1 MAGNGT
7 NEQADL
13 LQALKQRRAEKQV
26 FIPNKHVGAAEIVA
40 RKSHIA
46 HCIRLSYEP
55 KFKEICATR
64 DWLLADGATGINL
77 FHAGLETG
85 YPPELWNVEQ
95 PDRIT
100 TLHASFIA
108 AGSDIILTN
117 SFGGTSFR
125 LKLHQAENKVTEL
138 NLAAVNLAARQ
149 QMPQINPFWLP
160 FYRPT
165 GELFQPLGALT
176 AEAAE
181 QAFAEQALAL
191 AEGGVDLLWIE
202 TMSSLEEIDVAVKGA
217 RQTNLPVVAT
227 MTFDTAGRTMM
238 GVAPAA
244 YAKFATSL
252 GLDAF
257 GANCGIGPA
266 ELLDSLQKF
275 EHKAGNPAVVAK
287 GNCGIPAFIDGKIHY
302 HGTPELMADYAVLAR
317 DLGVKIIGGCCGTSP
332 EHVRAMAQALNQTPP
347 KRPATS
353 ADIEAKL
360 GPAWK
365 GLPDS
370 AEARQ
375 SGCRRRSRRG

>member
-1 MAGNGT
+1 MS
-7 NEQADL
+7 Q
-13 LQALKQRRAEKQV
+13 
-26 FIPNKHVGAAEIVA
+26 
-40 RKSHIA
+40 
-46 HCIRLSYEP
+46 
-55 KFKEICATR
+55 KFKQICATR
-64 DWLLADGATGINL
+64 DWLLADGAIGTNL

-85 YPPELWNVEQ
+85 YPPELWNVEH
-95 PDRIT
+95 PDRVT

-117 SFGGTSFR
+117 SFGGSSFR
-125 LKLHQAENKVTEL
+125 LKLHQAENRLTEL
-138 NLAAVNLAARQ
+138 NLAAADLARRAADAVDKPVLVAGS
-149 QMPQINPFWLP
+149 MG
-160 FYRPT
+160 PT

-202 TMSSLEEIDVAVKGA
+202 TMSSLEEIDAAVKGA

-266 ELLDSLQKF
+266 ELLDSVQKY

-347 KRPATS
+347 KRPVTS

-365 GLPDS
+365 GLQDS

-375 SGCRRRSRRG
+375 SGRRRRSRRS